1 LEQSQVEIATEVE
14 AKKVA
19 FGADAVWE
27 MLQGAEKVVVGRGR
41 SVHEY
46 LPAAATKEVIL
57 NEALGRSGKLR
68 APTLKIGNRYYIGY
82 NDVMYKELM
91 P

>member
-1 LEQSQVEIATEVE
+1 VEIATEVE

-27 MLQGAEKVVVGRGR
+27 ILQGAEKVVVGRGR
-41 SVHEY
+41 KVHEY
-46 LPAAATKEVIL
+46 IPDAAAKEVIM
-57 NEALGRSGKLR
+57 NEALGRSGNLR

-82 NDVMYKELM
+82 NDAMYKELM
-91 P
+91 T